1 MNIEHFLAENVMGW
15 KPECVGSTPV
25 HPGYTPNCW
34 MAADCVVLWMD
45 EWHPLENIHQA
56 WMLIDKLSAYPQSYC
71 FVVCQPND
79 GNQSAVMVFD
89 GDARPYYMR
98 DIFLHL
104 KSEDEW
110 ASSETAADLGIKPA
124 IRVQAKTATEAICL
138 AAAMIKWREIDLARL
153 CDAGG
158 IQS

>member
-15 KPECVGSTPV
+15 KLVDGYWDKGDGTPLVYSEHSDGWGS
-25 HPGYTPNCW
+25 
-34 MAADCVVLWMD
+34 
-45 EWHPLENIHQA
+45 WHPLAHLADA

-79 GNQSAVMVFD
+79 GNQSAVMVFE

-104 KSEDEW
+104 KDEDEW
-110 ASSETAADLGIKPA
+110 ASSKTAADLGIKPA
-124 IRVQAKTATEAICL
+124 IRVQAKTVTEAICL
-138 AAAMIKWREIDLARL
+138 AAAKVKRRDICWRCL
-153 CDAGG
+153 CG
-158 IQS
+158 